1 MALLAD
7 FRTRFPEFAAI
18 ADARVQLFL
27 DDAELLMADPD
38 KWLDFYD
45 VAHEYFAAHL
55 LYVGHATSTGDG
67 GIIAP
72 VKKQEVDDV
81 MLEHAIGDIEPS
93 RSELFATAYGKRY
106 WSYRRL
112 VTITILGV

>member
-7 FRTRFPEFAAI
+7 FRTRFPEFVNI
-18 ADARVQLFL
+18 DDARVQLFL
-27 DDAELLMADPD
+27 DDAELLMADPT

-45 VAHEYFAAHL
+45 VAHVYFAAHL
-55 LYVGHATSTGDG
+55 LYVGTATATGDG

-81 MLEHAIGDIEPS
+81 MLEHAVSDIEPT
-93 RSELFATAYGKRY
+93 RSELFGTSYGKRY
-106 WSYRRL
+106 WMYRRM
-112 VTITILGV
+112 VTITIIGV